1 MQAEQIQVDKNE
13 KKKSELLDDE
23 LELLPV
29 YTRDTSRTRIPSEAV
44 DHLSALKRIDK
55 ALSKFKFSK
64 NEVRVY
70 LYLARFGA
78 HKAQSIAESLD
89 VHRTEAYKIL
99 RRLESQGLISRVMER
114 PMKFVAVPF
123 ETVLSQLI
131 EERRQRVHQLE
142 KKKTELLKIWA
153 SLPEPDNVQE
163 TKETFQVLEGK
174 RHISVR
180 LNELLES
187 CKVSLDLVVSDI
199 NLIWLYNT
207 PFLDDLVEVCDEQG
221 IRVRLLTNY
230 TQSSSFVFDRTD
242 MGQADFAYLKKYE
255 MPGYFIRDGEEVV
268 LLMSNDQ
275 SNIYGM
281 WTNYSSIVDSY
292 KILFDLLW
300 RNK

>member
-1 MQAEQIQVDKNE
+1 MQAEQIQVDKND

-29 YTRDTSRTRIPSEAV
+29 YTRDTSRTRIPSDAV
-44 DHLSALKRIDK
+44 DHLSALKHIDK
-55 ALSKFKFSK
+55 ALNKFKFSK

-123 ETVLSQLI
+123 ETVLNQLI

-142 KKKTELLKIWA
+142 KRKKELLKIWA
-153 SLPEPDNVQE
+153 SLPKPENVQE

-187 CKVSLDLVVSDI
+187 CKVSMDLIVSDV

-207 PFLDDLVEVCDEQG
+207 PFLDDLVEIGDEKG
-221 IRVRLLTNY
+221 VRVRLMTNY
-230 TQSSSFVFDRTD
+230 SQTSSYVFDRLD
-242 MGQADFAYLKKYE
+242 MGQTDFAYMKKHE

-292 KILFDLLW
+292 KLLFDLLW